1 MGVEGV
7 VGVERVE
14 WSGGGGE
21 WRGGEWWS
29 GVEWLLLACSCVS
42 GGSKP
47 TLGAPPIVPL
57 RVGPCVSRGRA
68 SRHPANAA
76 EQSDDA
82 LLEDVLSRALRRDR
96 ALFISAR
103 RSALEVCRLASRSF
117 LSLPVA
123 CVDASLVTVRYP

>member
-1 MGVEGV
+1 MVEGV
-7 VGVERVE
+7 V
-14 WSGGGGE
+14 SGGS
-21 WRGGEWWS
+21 GEWWS

-42 GGSKP
+42 GRSKP
-47 TLGAPPIVPL
+47 TLGATSHRPSAGGAVREPWTSVTASPPTLPSKVTM
-57 RVGPCVSRGRA
+57 RCWRTS
-68 SRHPANAA
+68 SA
-76 EQSDDA
+76 E
-82 LLEDVLSRALRRDR
+82 RLRRDR